1 MPNFS
6 CFSLKFGSKFWQV
19 GKSATTRTQVS
30 LERHLSPSTLT
41 IAMKS
46 TPVIQTSFVTTSY
59 EVKESRCTPLS
70 VAVESDPQ
78 QSATRVTRRIKASTG
93 FTPSS
98 ARSSCLA
105 LLEATHLEAL
115 SKLRGRQSRSATL
128 VIGRA
133 RSRPSVSPSR
143 CSNSSTLSLSS
154 DEPCIESP
162 VLAPISSVD
171 KLAESPLP
179 DHSDLNTIIP
189 SSSSLQSCKPSKS
202 NRRQAR
208 LDRRMRD
215 ENWEDLQLP
224 SGLMRSFPFL
234 VIIPLLMFVLQATSL
249 ISPL

>member
-1 MPNFS
+1 MSNSS

-19 GKSATTRTQVS
+19 GKSAATPTQVS
-30 LERHLSPSTLT
+30 LERHLPPCTLT
-41 IAMKS
+41 VAMKS
-46 TPVIQTSFVTTSY
+46 TPVVQTSFVTTSY
-59 EVKESRCTPLS
+59 EVKRSRWTPLG

-78 QSATRVTRRIKASTG
+78 QSPTRVNRRMKASTG
-93 FTPSS
+93 FAPSS

-115 SKLRGRQSRSATL
+115 SKLRARQSRSATL

-143 CSNSSTLSLSS
+143 CSDSSTLSLSS

-179 DHSDLNTIIP
+179 DHSDLIPIIP
-189 SSSSLQSCKPSKS
+189 SSSSIQSCKPPKS
-202 NRRQAR
+202 NRRQSR
-208 LDRRMRD
+208 LDRMMTD
-215 ENWEDLQLP
+215 ENCENLQLP
-224 SGLMRSFPFL
+224 SGLARPFPFL
-234 VIIPLLMFVLQATSL
+234 LIIPLIMFVLQATSL
-249 ISPL
+249 MSPL